1 MRGAKTHS
9 KVEFQGCFLKFSKI
23 SPDFLENRDIQ
34 MDVISFLEKILSYF
48 FCIES
53 EILSNFQKYIIFA
66 VFLIAFSDQISNCGP
81 SVLDWYL

>member
-23 SPDFLENRDIQ
+23 SRKSKKNCPSPDFLENRHIQ

-48 FCIES
+48 F
-53 EILSNFQKYIIFA
+53 LH
-66 VFLIAFSDQISNCGP
+66 
-81 SVLDWYL
+81 